1 VTSRI
6 DRLEITGDTMS
17 TESSMLA
24 TPHAPSIVN
33 RLNPLVVAA
42 LRLGLPMGPNML
54 MTVRGR
60 RSGQPRTFPVA
71 VLESDGR
78 RYLFSPFGEVNWV
91 HNLRASETA
100 TIGRGR
106 RRQTVLATELPPD
119 AAARYLEAG
128 LRPIMHIP
136 VLGPMIAGWYGIESH
151 STAADYLAAAH
162 RHPGFELRDA
172 D

>member
-1 VTSRI
+1 
-6 DRLEITGDTMS
+6 MS
-17 TESSMLA
+17 TVSSMLA

-42 LRLGLPMGPNML
+42 LRLGVPMGPNVL

-60 RSGQPRTFPVA
+60 HSGQPRTFPVA
-71 VLESDGR
+71 VLEDGGR

-91 HNLRASETA
+91 HNLRASGTA

-106 RRQTVLATELPPD
+106 RRQKVEASALAPE

-128 LRPIMHIP
+128 LRPIMRVP
-136 VLGPMIAGWYGIESH
+136 VLGPMIAGWYGIDKR
-151 STAADYLAAAH
+151 STAEDYLAAAN

-172 D
+172 G